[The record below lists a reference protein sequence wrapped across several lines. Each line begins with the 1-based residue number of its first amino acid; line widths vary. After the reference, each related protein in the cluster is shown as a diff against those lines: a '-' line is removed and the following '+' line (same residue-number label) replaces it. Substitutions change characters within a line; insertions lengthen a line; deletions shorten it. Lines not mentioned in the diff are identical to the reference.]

1 MENHTQKSLD
11 VQWMLSGH
19 GMPGGETEPGWHAAP
34 ASLRE
39 GSAAGTALFQGHIS
53 NTASPWTPRPF
64 QNTFPGNLRIHSWTQ
79 SSSFRLSSLLK
90 CKQGDPVFKNPPC
103 NARNT
108 SSIPGPGRSHMPQS
122 NRARVPQL
130 MSSHSLVVTTED
142 RMPGARAPQLE
153 KPSHRNKE

>member
-1 MENHTQKSLD
+1 MGCQVERVRL
-11 VQWMLSGH
+11 
-19 GMPGGETEPGWHAAP
+19 
-34 ASLRE
+34 
-39 GSAAGTALFQGHIS
+39 AGTQLQPTLEKEELSALYYFRGTS
-53 NTASPWTPRPF
+53 ATPPPSWTPRPF

-90 CKQGDPVFKNPPC
+90 CKQGDPVFKNLPC

-122 NRARVPQL
+122 DRARVPQL
-130 MSSHSLVVTTED
+130 MSSHSLAVTTED